1 MSFSAKTPF
10 VFISLSAML
19 LVCLAFS
26 NHTNEQMNYA
36 TMRTIESALGNFS
49 KIMIVYEDGK
59 TEEIAL
65 ERSTTNNLLNNA
77 IVVNNTI
84 NAISSKGYE
93 LVSSHGIGDQVST
106 YTFVKK

>member
-1 MSFSAKTPF
+1 MSFSAKTPIL
-10 VFISLSAML
+10 FISLSAIL

-26 NHTNEQMNYA
+26 NHTNEQKNYA

-59 TEEIAL
+59 TEEIVL
-65 ERSTTNNLLNNA
+65 ERSASTNWLNNS
-77 IVVNNTI
+77 IVINNTI
-84 NAISSKGYE
+84 NAISNKGYE
-93 LVSSHGIGDQVST
+93 LVSSHGLGDQVST

>member
-1 MSFSAKTPF
+1 MSFSIKTPILF
-10 VFISLSAML
+10 LSLSAIL

-26 NHTNEQMNYA
+26 NQSNEQKNYA
-36 TMRTIESALGNFS
+36 TMRTIESTLGNFS
-49 KIMIVYEDGK
+49 KIMIVYEDRK

-65 ERSTTNNLLNNA
+65 ERSATNNLLNNA
-77 IVVNNTI
+77 IVINNTI

>member
-1 MSFSAKTPF
+1 MSFSAKTPIL
-10 VFISLSAML
+10 FISLSVML
-19 LVCLAFS
+19 LVSFAFS
-26 NHTNEQMNYA
+26 NRSNEQKNYA

-65 ERSTTNNLLNNA
+65 ERSASTNLLNNA
-77 IVVNNTI
+77 ILINNSI

-93 LVSSHGIGDQVST
+93 LVSSHGIGDQVTT

>member
-1 MSFSAKTPF
+1 MSFSAKTPI
-10 VFISLSAML
+10 VFIFLLAML

-26 NHTNEQMNYA
+26 NQTNEQKNYA
-36 TMRTIESALGNFS
+36 TMRTIESAIGNFS

-65 ERSTTNNLLNNA
+65 ERSATTNLLNNA
-77 IVVNNTI
+77 IVINNTI
-84 NAISSKGYE
+84 NTISSKGYE

>member
-77 IVVNNTI
+77 IVINNTI

>member
-1 MSFSAKTPF
+1 MSLSAKTPIL
-10 VFISLSAML
+10 FISLSAML

-26 NHTNEQMNYA
+26 NQTDEQKNYA

-65 ERSTTNNLLNNA
+65 ERSATNNLLNNA
-77 IVVNNTI
+77 IVINNTI
-84 NAISSKGYE
+84 NTISSKGYE